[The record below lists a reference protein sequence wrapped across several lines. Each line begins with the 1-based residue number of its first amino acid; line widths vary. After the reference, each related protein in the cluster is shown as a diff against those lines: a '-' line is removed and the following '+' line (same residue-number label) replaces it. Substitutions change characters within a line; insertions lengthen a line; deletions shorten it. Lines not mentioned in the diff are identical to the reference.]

1 VEVRSF
7 TLWQSET
14 TFTPRSRHA
23 RALLAPF
30 SQICVVFATL
40 WQHSAVAY
48 FPFPS
53 MWFIRLS
60 GAGWACGPDLRGNLG
75 LMGLGSGSHCLLSAG
90 RSIWLPM
97 RRGTIAA
104 APIEIKRL
112 GQTIKKELGARPD
125 KNRPKDAK
133 EINRSP
139 LSDYP
144 SVNVLVLTWL
154 GCALQ
159 FRVRPRPPRCC
170 CHLSN
175 IYSPPN
181 IANITTCP
189 GLRAIN
195 PGGRA
200 SPLRM
205 ASELIADAAASCG

>member
-1 VEVRSF
+1 
-7 TLWQSET
+7 
-14 TFTPRSRHA
+14 
-23 RALLAPF
+23 
-30 SQICVVFATL
+30 
-40 WQHSAVAY
+40 
-48 FPFPS
+48 
-53 MWFIRLS
+53 MWFIRLC

-139 LSDYP
+139 LSDYQ

-159 FRVRPRPPRCC
+159 FRARPRPPGVAAVFLISTHHRTS
-170 CHLSN
+170 LTS
-175 IYSPPN
+175 
-181 IANITTCP
+181 
-189 GLRAIN
+189 LRAL
-195 PGGRA
+195 GRGLSIRGA
-200 SPLRM
+200 GRRRCEWQVNSSRTPRLRV
-205 ASELIADAAASCG
+205 ADARRNLVAANPTAVRLGHQS